1 MTPTFPP
8 GFLLGT
14 STAAYQIEGAVR
26 EAGRG
31 ASIWDTFSHTPGK
44 VYRGDTGD
52 IACDHYHRLPAD
64 LDLLAELGCRSY
76 RFSIAWPRVIP
87 SGQGPVNR
95 PGLDFYKTLLDGLH
109 ERGIVPMAT
118 LYHWDLPQALQNIGG
133 WEVRDTAARF
143 GDYAAVVVA
152 ELGDLVPFW
161 VTLNE
166 PWCSAFAGYLQG
178 RHAPGLTDLAAALR
192 ASHHLMLGHGYACQ
206 ALRAGPGSGQVGI
219 SLNLADV
226 VPATGDPLDKDAAE
240 RIDGFENR
248 WFLEPLLHG
257 RYPEDMLAWYASKA
271 DVSFTAETDLPL
283 IAQPLDFLGV
293 NYYEHQRIV
302 HDQDEPVHAAREL
315 PPLGPVTHGGVAI
328 EPAGLT
334 RVLCRVHD
342 NYGPVPLYVTE
353 SGASFNDYTDPTGR
367 VNDQERIEYLSA
379 HLTAAAEGI
388 RRGADLRGYYVWSL
402 MDNFEWAH
410 GYSARFGLIYVDYRT
425 QTRIPKESAAWFRN
439 FISQNAGT
447 P

>member
-8 GFLLGT
+8 GFLFGT
-14 STAAYQIEGAVR
+14 STAAYQIEGAAG

-31 ASIWDTFSHTPGK
+31 PSIWDTFSHTPGK

-52 IACDHYHRLPAD
+52 IACDHYHRLRSD
-64 LDLLAELGCRSY
+64 LDLLAGLGCRSY

-87 SGQGPVNR
+87 AGRGAVNH
-95 PGLDFYKTLLDGLH
+95 PGLDFYKRLLNGLH
-109 ERGIVPMAT
+109 ERGITPMAT
-118 LYHWDLPQALQNIGG
+118 LYHWDLPQALQDRGG
-133 WEVRDTAARF
+133 WAVRDTAAAF
-143 GDYAAVVVA
+143 ADYAAVVAA

-161 VTLNE
+161 VTVNE

-192 ASHHLMLGHGYACQ
+192 ASHHLMLGHGQACQ
-206 ALRAGPGSGQVGI
+206 ALRAGRGSGQAGI
-219 SLNLADV
+219 ALNLADV
-226 VPATGDPLDKDAAE
+226 APATGDPLDKDAAE
-240 RIDGFENR
+240 RMDGFQNR
-248 WFLEPLLHG
+248 WFLEPLLRG
-257 RYPEDMLAWYASKA
+257 RYPEDMVAWYASKA
-271 DVSFTAETDLPL
+271 DVSFAAGADLPL

-302 HDQDEPVHAAREL
+302 HDQDEPVHAARAL

-334 RVLCRVHD
+334 RLLCRVYED
-342 NYGPVPLYVTE
+342 YGPVPLYVTE
-353 SGASFNDYTDPTGR
+353 NGASFNDYADPAGR
-367 VNDQERIEYLSA
+367 VNDQERVEYLSA
-379 HLTAAAEGI
+379 HFAAAAESI
-388 RRGADLRGYYVWSL
+388 RRGVDLRGYYVWSF

-410 GYSARFGLIYVDYRT
+410 GYSSRFGLIYIDYRT
-425 QTRIPKESAAWFRN
+425 QARIPKESAKWFRG
-439 FISQNAGT
+439 FISRNAAT